1 MKTIDLTEL
10 KHLQCN
16 VLQIAHDYCVE
27 QGLKYSLACG
37 TLLGAIRHNGYIPW
51 DDDIDIYM
59 PREDYDQLIQKF
71 PSIYKNHY
79 KLVSFERDK
88 QWCRPYANLYDDR
101 TIYKEH
107 KSPIEKQI
115 GVNIDI
121 FPVDHV
127 PDDEQE
133 WIKYNRKRRHL
144 ILLHSAKYVALRL
157 ENRALWKNIMLAILK
172 IFLLPIPN
180 RLMVK
185 FVDKYIRQYNGGP
198 NAHRLF
204 ESCCGLLQKKPFNQ
218 EDFSDLL
225 LHTFE
230 NYEFYIMKGYD
241 DYLTNGFGDYM
252 TLPPVEK
259 RVSHHYFKAY
269 WK

>member
-1 MKTIDLTEL
+1 MKKIELDEL
-10 KHLQCN
+10 KNLQCK
-16 VLQIAHDYCVE
+16 VLQVAHNYCNE
-27 QGLKYSLACG
+27 NGLKYSLACG

-59 PREDYDQLIQKF
+59 PREDYDRLILDF
-71 PSIYKNHY
+71 PKVYQNHY

-101 TIYKEH
+101 TLYEEH
-107 KSPIEKQI
+107 KSSIEKQI

-127 PDDEQE
+127 PDDDQE
-133 WIKYNRKRRHL
+133 WMTFNRKRRAL
-144 ILLHSAKYVALRL
+144 ILLHSAKYVALRA
-157 ENRALWKNIMLAILK
+157 ENRSLWKNMFLAMLKVVL
-172 IFLLPIPN
+172 FPIPN
-180 RLMVK
+180 NVLVK
-185 FVDKYIRQYNGGP
+185 FVDRYIRQYNGLST
-198 NAHRLF
+198 HRLF
-204 ESCCGLLQKKPFNQ
+204 ESCCGLLQKHPFSE
-218 EDFSDLL
+218 EDFSELIP
-225 LHTFE
+225 HVFE
-230 NYEFYIMKGYD
+230 NYEFNIMQGYD

>member
-1 MKTIDLTEL
+1 MKIIELDEL
-10 KHLQCN
+10 KNLQCE
-16 VLQIAHDYCVE
+16 VLLVAHDYCNE
-27 QGLKYSLACG
+27 KGLKYSLACG

-59 PREDYDQLIQKF
+59 PREDYDRLIQDF
-71 PSIYKNHY
+71 PAVYQSHY
-79 KLVSFERDK
+79 KLASFERDK

-101 TIYKEH
+101 TVYEEH
-107 KSPIEKQI
+107 KSSIEKQI
-115 GVNIDI
+115 GVKIDI

-133 WIKYNRKRRHL
+133 WLRFNKKRRRL
-144 ILLHSAKYVALRL
+144 ILLHSAKFVALRF
-157 ENRALWKNIMLAILK
+157 ENRALWKNIMLALLK
-172 IFLLPIPN
+172 VVLLPIPN
-180 RLMVK
+180 RVLVNS
-185 FVDKYIRQYNGGP
+185 VDKYIRQYNKQ
-198 NAHRLF
+198 NTHRLF
-204 ESCCGLLQKKPFNQ
+204 ESCCGLLQKRPFR
-218 EDFSDLL
+218 EDDFSEIIP
-225 LHTFE
+225 HVFE
-230 NYEFYIMKGYD
+230 QYEFNIMSRYD

>member
-1 MKTIDLTEL
+1 MKTIELDEL
-10 KHLQCN
+10 KHLQCE
-16 VLQIAHDYCVE
+16 VLQIAHNYCVE

-59 PREDYDQLIQKF
+59 PREDYDQLIQNF
-71 PSIYKNHY
+71 PTIYQNHY

-101 TIYKEH
+101 TIYEER

-115 GVNIDI
+115 GVKIDI

-127 PDDEQE
+127 PEDEQE
-133 WIKYNRKRRHL
+133 WIKFNKKRRVL
-144 ILLHSAKYVALRL
+144 ILLHSAKYVALRS
-157 ENRALWKNIMLAILK
+157 ENRTLWKNIFLSVLK
-172 IFLLPIPN
+172 VVLFPVPN
-180 RLMVK
+180 SVLVK
-185 FVDKYIRQYNGGP
+185 SVDKFIRQYN
-198 NAHRLF
+198 NVNTHRLF
-204 ESCCGLLQKKPFNQ
+204 ESCCGLLQMKPFKE
-218 EDFSDLL
+218 EDFLEVV
-225 LHTFE
+225 LHDFE
-230 NYEFYIMKGYD
+230 KYKFNIMKGYD
-241 DYLTNGFGDYM
+241 DYLANGFGDYM

-259 RVSHHYFKAY
+259 RISHHYFKAY

>member
-1 MKTIDLTEL
+1 MKEILLNEL
-10 KHLQCN
+10 KQLQCE
-16 VLQIAHDYCVE
+16 VLQIAHDYCTE
-27 QGLKYSLACG
+27 HGLKYSLACG

-59 PREDYDQLIQKF
+59 PRDDYDQLILSF
-71 PSIYKNHY
+71 PDIYRGHY

-88 QWCRPYANLYDDR
+88 KWCRPYANLYDDR
-101 TIYKEH
+101 TVYEEH
-107 KSPIEKQI
+107 KSSIEEQI

-127 PDDEQE
+127 PDDDNE
-133 WIKYNRKRRHL
+133 WSKYNKKRRLL
-144 ILLHSAKYVALRL
+144 IFLHSAKYVALRFK
-157 ENRALWKNIMLAILK
+157 NRSIWKNIALIITKLA
-172 IFLLPIPN
+172 LLPIPN
-180 RLMVK
+180 SLLVK
-185 FVDKYIRQYNGGP
+185 KVDKYIRQYNDKKT
-198 NAHRLF
+198 HRLF
-204 ESCCGLLQKKPFNQ
+204 ESCCGLLQKRPFL
-218 EDFSDLL
+218 ESDFSVLIP
-225 LHTFE
+225 HVFE
-230 NYEFYIMKGYD
+230 DYEFNIMHGYD